1 MSDLSWIIGTIIT
14 VALMLGGLQ
23 LTLWSFMD
31 AAIRENRAATVALR
45 AELTGDLAGVHTGL
59 KDDLA
64 GVRTE
69 LKGDLAG
76 VRTELT
82 DGLAGVHTGLKD
94 DLAGVRTELKGDL
107 AGVRTE
113 LTDGLA
119 GVRAEIA
126 DLRTDLS
133 DVAQRVASIEG
144 FLEGRAGRRS
154 SLEAPAASRPGSE
167 TRNRPDDSTTGR

>member
-1 MSDLSWIIGTIIT
+1 MSDLSWIIGTLIT

-45 AELTGDLAGVHTGL
+45 AELTGDLAGV
-59 KDDLA
+59 
-64 GVRTE
+64 RTE

-82 DGLAGVHTGLKD
+82 DG
-94 DLAGVRTELKGDL
+94 L

-133 DVAQRVASIEG
+133 EVAQRVASIEG
-144 FLEGRAGRRS
+144 FLEGRAGRRG
-154 SLEAPAASRPGSE
+154 SLEAPAASRPGNE
-167 TRNRPDDSTTGR
+167 RRDRPEDSTTGR

>member
-69 LKGDLAG
+69 LKD
-76 VRTELT
+76 
-82 DGLAGVHTGLKD
+82 DLAGVHTGLKD

-113 LTDGLA
+113 IADGLA